1 MPVLKL
7 EEHYFSLAT
16 LGIGLVVLLLA
27 IQWSDVTGGT
37 NGLAGIP
44 ASSCRPDHCRSALV
58 LWFVWGMVA
67 IGCLI
72 AYQVTRGLHGR
83 PII

>member
-27 IQWSDVTGGT
+27 IQWSDITGGT
-37 NGLAGIP
+37 NGLTGIP
-44 ASSCRPDHCRSALV
+44 SIDLAGHVCRRPPLGAVVRLEPRRWS
-58 LWFVWGMVA
+58 VA
-67 IGCLI
+67 
-72 AYQVTRGLHGR
+72 
-83 PII
+83 